1 MNPEKSRKLTY
12 RRASWSQNHGK
23 TLQQFL
29 DEAHVKYK
37 ATQERVFDY
46 GDGKIQGMSFVKR
59 GDCSCGHIA
68 FYVPNQPT
76 CLVPDASP
84 ANDLDTSTQEPPQG
98 HSYLDGDI
106 FYVAREDDLVV
117 CASSLRESA
126 LLNYLSS
133 ILDLYCEEFT
143 PKDIAISA
151 VADID
156 QIKLLKREGV
166 AKIVI
171 NSTLYSASI
180 NYLERKLQ
188 KQGFSRRIQAI
199 AEAALLQDHHL
210 DASQLYEEANLSMRV
225 EISMDRRKRG
235 LASQQSIT
243 ETATSLLNDPE
254 ADDVTIITNSGSKVR
269 ASSIAVSKSVRLPA
283 NGDSVSK
290 HPTWTALIEYL
301 NDLSILGVTS
311 Q

>member
-1 MNPEKSRKLTY
+1 MNPEKTRKLTY
-12 RRASWSQNHGK
+12 RRASWSRSHGK

-37 ATQERVFDY
+37 ATQDRVFDY
-46 GDGKIQGMSFVKR
+46 GDGKIQGMSFAKR

-68 FYVPNQPT
+68 SYVPNQPA

-84 ANDLDTSTQEPPQG
+84 ANDLDTSTREPPQG

-106 FYVAREDDLVV
+106 FFVVREDDLVV
-117 CASSLRESA
+117 CTSSLRESA
-126 LLNYLSS
+126 LLNYLAS
-133 ILDLYCEEFT
+133 ILDLYCEKFT
-143 PKDIAISA
+143 PSDIAISA

-156 QIKLLKREGV
+156 QIMLLKREGV

-171 NSTLYSASI
+171 NSSLYSASI

-188 KQGFSRRIQAI
+188 KQGLLGSIQAL

-210 DASQLYEEANLSMRV
+210 DASKLYEEASLSMKV

-235 LASQQSIT
+235 WASQKSIT
-243 ETATSLLNDPE
+243 ETATSLLNDPD
-254 ADDVTIITNSGSKVR
+254 ADDVTIITNSGSQVR

-283 NGDSVSK
+283 HGDSVSK
-290 HPTWTALIEYL
+290 LPTWAALIDYL
-301 NDLSILGVTS
+301 NELSKLGVTS